1 MKASEIKELTLGDLK
16 ERIETEKANL
26 AQLKLNHAISPAENT
41 SKIREARKD
50 IARMLT
56 ILGQLENN
64 EKK

>member
-1 MKASEIKELTLGDLK
+1 MGDLK